1 MCVQTVIVYGQ
12 DNICICPLPKVRTQ
26 MTQASF
32 YRNEHLQRGIGF
44 DLEDKQLAAELSR
57 LKKEN
62 LSKELRAHKVIA
74 EN

>member
-1 MCVQTVIVYGQ
+1 
-12 DNICICPLPKVRTQ
+12 